1 MSRTVLPYRAPDISA
16 LARTLRGRLAEAE
29 TLPGHVHFL
38 NLLAQ
43 AAGFRNFQH
52 YKADFEP
59 EVASEPSVADPV
71 AESDP
76 EPAPPAVDPVKTE
89 RLLRFFDAEG
99 RLVRRPSKLGERTV
113 CLWVVW
119 SRLPAGTVENEEAF
133 NQRLNALHTYG
144 DHATLRR
151 ELCDLGLVRRTPD
164 GREYRRVEAPPPA
177 DALAVIRRLPQ
188 AGGRA

>member
-29 TLPGHVHFL
+29 TLPGHVQFL

-52 YKADFEP
+52 FKASFEN
-59 EVASEPSVADPV
+59 EVAADPV
-71 AESDP
+71 VAEP
-76 EPAPPAVDPVKTE
+76 VPTIEPVPPTVDPAKTE

-99 RLVRRPSKLGERTV
+99 RLVRRPSKLSERTV
-113 CLWVVW
+113 CLWAVW
-119 SRLPAGTVENEEAF
+119 SRLPAGEVENEEAF
-133 NQRLNALHTYG
+133 NHRLNALHTHG

-151 ELCDLGLVRRTPD
+151 ELCDQGLVRRTPD
-164 GREYRRVEAPPPA
+164 GREYRRVEAAPPA

-188 AGGRA
+188 TERRA